1 MIIFRQKVYAV
12 DPEKV
17 SINSDGDY
25 QSSIIN
31 SGGDSGTSLRNS
43 SSPANSVALAPNLQ
57 QAPQSNINTFL
68 EANNIK
74 AKMDRLQ
81 MTKKRA
87 EIEDRNRVASLTQS
101 KKQLSIRGIQ
111 NAKEEERKLN
121 AVKGNLYKVPTVS
134 KSPIL
139 SRKSKK

>member
-1 MIIFRQKVYAV
+1 MVIFRQKVYAI

-17 SINSDGDY
+17 SINSNGDY

-31 SGGDSGTSLRNS
+31 SGGDSGTSLGNS
-43 SSPANSVALAPNLQ
+43 NPSANTTSI
-57 QAPQSNINTFL
+57 APQQMPQSEVSVFL

-74 AKMDRLQ
+74 AKNDRLQ

-87 EIEDRNRVASLTQS
+87 EMEDRNRLASLTQS
-101 KKQLSIRGIQ
+101 KKQSSIRGIQ

-121 AVKGNLYKVPTVS
+121 AVNGNLYKVPTVS
-134 KSPIL
+134 KSPIP